1 MILWLGSLYPSS
13 QTHHSAASALT
24 AWTKTSSTRLMGQ
37 KVIKCSKNAENPSQ
51 YYAGVSSYKQAF
63 CVDSQSV
70 IKVKIYC

>member
-1 MILWLGSLYPSS
+1 
-13 QTHHSAASALT
+13 
-24 AWTKTSSTRLMGQ
+24 MGQ

-70 IKVKIYC
+70 IKLTFTTNLITKNNKDGSYLMMQS